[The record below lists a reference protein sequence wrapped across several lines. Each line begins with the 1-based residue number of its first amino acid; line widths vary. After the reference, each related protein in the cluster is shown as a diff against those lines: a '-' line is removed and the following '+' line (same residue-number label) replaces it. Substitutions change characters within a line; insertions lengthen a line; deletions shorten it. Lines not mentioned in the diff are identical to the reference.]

1 MRKTFALLLVLVL
14 LTVYF
19 ALIPIPVNAA
29 PRTITIPDDYPTIQD
44 AINAANEGD
53 TIFVKKGNYDERINQ
68 TVVINKKVSLVGE
81 EAENTKINLHPL
93 WVEAWF
99 FTLPSY
105 YETPMQITAN
115 DVMVSGL
122 TITSDG
128 SSISITGNRTRM
140 RDCIIK
146 TGLRIDSGFY
156 NEITDNILSGVSCYG
171 SYSLIDANNFEAGG
185 IDVGGFHNLVQGNV
199 VTNAGNRATGISL
212 EASNTIIFNNT
223 VKRNY
228 CGISIYGESS
238 NNLIYSNSII
248 HNVYG
253 FVAWG
258 GNNNTFFAND
268 LVNNTCGVEVGY
280 LEGSPTNC
288 TLHHNNFIG
297 SIQQVSTRTSQ
308 TYIPGLWSEP
318 FNLTGVFDDGRE
330 GNYWSD
336 YVGTD
341 SDGNGKGDTP
351 YLIDS
356 DRKDNYPLMTPF
368 DISSASISDA
378 FSGITPDNRSEI
390 FPATIILTS
399 VIVAVVV
406 GLGLLVYFKKR
417 HGDKRQ

>member
-1 MRKTFALLLVLVL
+1 MGKSVAPLLVLVL
-14 LTVYF
+14 
-19 ALIPIPVNAA
+19 AA
-29 PRTITIPDDYPTIQD
+29 SSILGVLSVKGEARTIVVPDEYSIIQE

-53 TIFVKKGNYDERINQ
+53 TIFVKKGNYDGPIGQ
-68 TVVINKKVSLVGE
+68 GLVINKTVSLMGE
-81 EAENTKINLHPL
+81 DAENTRMNLHPL

-115 DVMVSGL
+115 DVIISGL

-128 SSISITGNRTRM
+128 SSISITGNRTRIV
-140 RDCIIK
+140 DCIIK
-146 TGLRIDSGFY
+146 TGLRVDAGFY
-156 NEITDNILSGVSCYG
+156 NEITENTLSGVSCDG
-171 SYSLIDANNFEAGG
+171 SYCLIDANNFEAGG

-199 VTNAGNRATGISL
+199 ITNAGNRATGISL

-228 CGISIYGESS
+228 SGISVYGEGS
-238 NNLIYSNSII
+238 NNLIYSNSIV

-268 LVNNTCGVEVGY
+268 LANNTCGAEVGY

-297 SIQQVSTRTSQ
+297 SIQQVSTRASQ

-318 FNLTGVFDDGRE
+318 FNLTGVFDDGYE

-341 SDGNGKGDTP
+341 NDGDGKGDTP
-351 YLIDS
+351 YFIDMG
-356 DRKDNYPLMTPF
+356 RKDNYPLMSPF

-378 FSGITPDNRSEI
+378 FPEVPHNHESEP
-390 FPATIILTS
+390 FPTIVVVLL
-399 VIVAVVV
+399 VAVVAV
-406 GLGLLVYFKKR
+406 VATGLLVYFKK
-417 HGDKRQ
+417 HKH